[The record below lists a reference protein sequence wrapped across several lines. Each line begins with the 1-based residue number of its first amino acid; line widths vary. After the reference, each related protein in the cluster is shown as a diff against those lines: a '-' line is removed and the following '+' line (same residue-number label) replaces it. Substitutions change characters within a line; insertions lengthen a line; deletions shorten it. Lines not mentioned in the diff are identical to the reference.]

1 MRINNLA
8 VAPLPKHT
16 KNLSTNYSNEELFI
30 SDSPRISRLRVE
42 THFGAQTRIA
52 IRAARGLLSFAKR
65 IIPESHHR
73 VLVGVLLLLAT
84 TASAQTITGTT
95 FAAGG
100 PLGIYVAAGIQLP
113 SSVHPIDG
121 GVAYL
126 FERRTPGQQTWQ
138 EIATVGAPAS
148 LEEFRARLE
157 QSMHEIPDTFSL
169 SNVPV
174 DSLWRRIA
182 AYGNADSLGV
192 WSGVLLIRLATG
204 MMYLDTTAQRGMN
217 YQYRVSLIGANH
229 QPIRTYI
236 SNSESF
242 PERVELPRLQLY
254 DKSSNER
261 RIVIEWT
268 SGTGK
273 GASMFRTYRQEG
285 LRGEYHPIT
294 AGRYIMARRDSIFYL
309 IADSLIQAMQG
320 YRYYLLPT
328 DYYGNPGVPSDTVL
342 VGAYNFQ
349 NVPLPDSFHVA
360 SVDTP
365 AGIRIGWRLAKP
377 QLVRNLSIY
386 RSVDYDTGY
395 HRLSY
400 IATGDT
406 EYTDQ
411 TTRPM
416 QRYFYYLVM
425 SGPLGETSPPS
436 AKVFGIYISHVTPVA
451 PGIVGFVGTTR
462 GVRLSIITTDV
473 QQTDYEVF
481 RNDGVRPELHLV
493 SGLVPRKD
501 SITVFEDTSS
511 ALSGELTYAYAVRA
525 ENASHVFSSFSDTVH
540 VRPNLPTH
548 PPTPLGLTATVE
560 GKAVQ
565 LYWNDMRPGNHT
577 VSGYFVYRKEIV
589 SGKRKSEFLKLND
602 TLLTASRNRFTD
614 TTAEAG
620 KKYEY
625 AVRDRDFFGGE
636 SNMST
641 TSTAEIPEI
650 MPLPP
655 GGLRARSTS
664 TGIFLQW
671 DRTIQPNLSE
681 YRVYRYQRR
690 QKPVRIETVKSSGN
704 LETLD
709 RRTRKG
715 DLYFYYVTTVNTKG
729 VESGRS
735 MEVGIRR

>member
-1 MRINNLA
+1 MRRKNSSLVLA
-8 VAPLPKHT
+8 ATILF
-16 KNLSTNYSNEELFI
+16 LSTPAF
-30 SDSPRISRLRVE
+30 
-42 THFGAQTRIA
+42 AQ
-52 IRAARGLLSFAKR
+52 
-65 IIPESHHR
+65 
-73 VLVGVLLLLAT
+73 
-84 TASAQTITGTT
+84 ITGTT

-100 PLGIYVAAGIQLP
+100 PLGIYVASGIQLP

-126 FERRTPGQQTWQ
+126 FERRIPGQQTWQ
-138 EIATVGAPAS
+138 EIATVSAPS
-148 LEEFRARLE
+148 NLEDFRSRLE

-174 DSLWRRIA
+174 DSLWQRIA
-182 AYGNADSLGV
+182 AYGSADSLGV

-204 MMYLDTTAQRGMN
+204 MMYLDTTAQRGVS
-217 YQYRVSLIGANH
+217 YQYRVSLIGANR
-229 QPIRTYI
+229 QTVRTLV
-236 SNSESF
+236 SNVESY
-242 PERVELPRLQLY
+242 PQRVRLPRLQLY

-268 SGTGK
+268 SGSGK
-273 GASMFRTYRQEG
+273 AASMFSTYRQDG
-285 LRGEYHPIT
+285 LRGDFRPVV
-294 AGRYIMARRDSIFYL
+294 AARYITARRDSIFYL
-309 IADSLIQAMQG
+309 IGDSLIQPMQG

-342 VGAYNFQ
+342 VGAYSFQ
-349 NVPLPDSFHVA
+349 NVPLPDSFYVA

-365 AGIRIGWRLAKP
+365 AGIHIGWRLAKP

-395 HRLSY
+395 HKLSE

-406 EYTDQ
+406 VYTDQ
-411 TTRPM
+411 TARAM

-425 SGPLGETSPPS
+425 NGPLGETSPPS
-436 AKVFGIYISHVTPVA
+436 ARVFGMYISPLAPIA
-451 PGIVGFVGTTR
+451 PGIIGAIGTAR
-462 GVRLSIITTDV
+462 GVRLSIVTTDV
-473 QQTDYEVF
+473 HQANYQVF

-501 SITVFEDTSS
+501 SVTVFEDTSGV
-511 ALSGELTYAYAVRA
+511 LSGELTYAYAVRA

-560 GKAVQ
+560 GRAVQ
-565 LYWNDMRPGNHT
+565 LYWNDMRPSDHT
-577 VSGYFVYRKEIV
+577 ISGYFVYRKDIV
-589 SGKRKSEFLKLND
+589 SGKGKSEFVKLND
-602 TLLTASRNRFTD
+602 TLLAASRNRFTD

-636 SNMST
+636 SEMST
-641 TSTAEIPEI
+641 VSTAEIPEV

-655 GGLRARSTS
+655 GGLRART
-664 TGIFLQW
+664 TNDGILVQW
-671 DRTIQPNLSE
+671 DKTIQPNLSE
-681 YRVYRYQRR
+681 YRVYRYERR
-690 QKPVRIETVKSSGN
+690 QRPVRISTVKSSGS

-709 RRTRKG
+709 RSTRKG
-715 DLYFYYVTTVNTKG
+715 DLYFYYITAVNTKG